1 MVLEWLSILVID
13 KVNTADHCKGQ
24 NTLVNRVSPLHS
36 SGFPTKVTFGFII
49 EDVIEVD
56 DQNLAIELEFK
67 MSMRWVDPRIM
78 LTASASKTNTK
89 RTLSWPNL
97 SAMTREQ
104 RAIDTDIRHVA

>member
-1 MVLEWLSILVID
+1 M
-13 KVNTADHCKGQ
+13 
-24 NTLVNRVSPLHS
+24 SPLHS
-36 SGFPTKVTFGFII
+36 SGRSTKVNFAFII

-56 DQNLAIELEFK
+56 EQNLTVELEFK
-67 MSMRWVDPRIM
+67 MSMRWVDHRIM

-89 RTLSWPNL
+89 RSLNWPNL